1 MCKTV
6 ENYARS
12 YAEEAVAE
20 GRAEE
25 RLEAIKNMLKQ
36 SYTKEAIMKLDYTEK
51 EIQLAENAMLAKV

>member
-12 YAEEAVAE
+12 YAEEAV
-20 GRAEE
+20 AEE

-51 EIQLAENAMLAKV
+51 ETQLAENAMLAKV